1 MGQGWRH
8 WFRRE
13 LRVPP
18 IRQRQDSECAVAALA
33 MILAHYGQPVPMER
47 LRRETGVS
55 RDGCTLATIAA
66 TARRLGFTV
75 QSYSRDGDGLAA
87 LGFPLL
93 VQLDF
98 NHAVVVEGIS
108 ADRVLVCDPAL
119 GRLSLDRAEFDDRF
133 TGIVQRIRPGADL
146 PPPAPA
152 ALPGWL
158 PGLWG
163 WLVPVRGWM
172 GLALLLTLA
181 GWAMLAWAVAVA
193 EPVWLLPGLGLL
205 WLRLFVLRRA
215 GGMAAAATR
224 ATLIWRLAEQP
235 ARFFTYRLSSLLAQ
249 QMEAPNR
256 LAQRLAGV
264 EGVALL
270 DGLGAML
277 PLALLCHQSPGAGAL
292 ALIGCLA
299 TLGLLAWVQ
308 FSRLSPG
315 RVLRRYGR
323 GAVMLPAESL
333 IHIAPMKL
341 AGRLRQ
347 RLVALAAG
355 MAQRI
360 SARQRVAGWELPLLL
375 APLLTLGL
383 VQMAGGVGAV
393 ALCLPSVLALLRL
406 VQVADD
412 LGGWVD
418 ELAAIADLSSTPPL
432 AGATGRLTVQPGLT
446 VTGLAF
452 GHRPGAAP
460 LFSGVDLLIPP
471 GAQAGL
477 TGGPGAGCSS
487 LGRLLASQMQPWD
500 GLIAGP
506 ERRLM
511 IDAAS
516 PFLAGSLRD
525 NLTLW
530 NADITAAALE
540 NALRLAEAWQLV
552 QARGG
557 LDQPVEDGAPGF
569 SGGERR
575 RLILARALLQS
586 PGLLVLDGLFDSLD
600 LALERRIRANLAGAG
615 ISLLVISHRAAT
627 LAAGDGAWELT
638 PQGLRPWQ
646 PPADETGPVAA
657 SPPVSALPALAPGP
671 ADPAMAAALGRV
683 ARRLGRTVPVGGA
696 AGELDDLA
704 RDAGLLLRRVRLT
717 GPWQGQDG
725 PPLLMALPD
734 GGALALVA
742 HPLGGYRLLAADGRL
757 QPLPA
762 HLPADA
768 LAVLPLVELH
778 GGAAALA
785 WAGLRLGGWEGAG
798 GFAAMLG
805 AGALALVAPGV
816 PVGPGLCLLAAAGL
830 CVAWGWGLR
839 DRALAR
845 GLAGAHLALWYRL
858 LRLPAGFLHR
868 QPAAALEGRLDSLDD
883 ILTLGPAALW
893 AGGLGL
899 ALLALGGLSGAWMLA
914 LLPPVAAL
922 GWLTARG
929 WVGLRQQMAG
939 DQRFL
944 AACLADFPALRQMG
958 AGASL
963 LVRWGERG
971 ARTQARMLA
980 LVQRRPLVWL
990 AGLGLAGLAPPGMA
1004 VPLAGALLAGEA
1016 AWRLGLLGP
1025 AVQAA
1030 TPLLTP
1036 VPEAGLADDRS
1047 LPPPQRV
1054 ELTEMHFRYPGAARS
1069 ALMGVSLSLA
1079 GAQVLGLTGPSG
1091 GGKTTLLRLLL
1102 GLERPDQGQLLVD
1115 GAPCT
1120 PQWLFALRRHMDV
1133 VEQDMRLPLA
1143 TVRHHLTGD
1152 NPRPLAEL
1160 EMVLRLVGL
1169 WEMVAGLPMGL
1180 QSLLSDA
1187 MLGAGEVQRL
1197 HLARCLLTRPRL
1209 LILDEATTALDSAT
1223 EARVLA
1229 ALREAGCACLLVSHR
1244 PESLALADRVLR
1256 LQDGRLVP

>member
-1 MGQGWRH
+1 MGRDWRH

-47 LRRETGVS
+47 LRQETGVS

-98 NHAVVVEGIS
+98 NHAVVVEGVE
-108 ADRVLVCDPAL
+108 ADRVRVCDPAQGPL
-119 GRLSLDRAEFDDRF
+119 CLDRAEFDDRF
-133 TGIVQRIRPGADL
+133 TGIVQRIRPGPDL
-146 PPPAPA
+146 PPPAPPRP
-152 ALPGWL
+152 LPDWL
-158 PGLWG
+158 SGLWG
-163 WLVPVRGWM
+163 WLAPVRGWLA
-172 GLALLLTLA
+172 LALLLTLA
-181 GWAMLAWAVAVA
+181 GWAALGWAVTAA
-193 EPVWLLPGLGLL
+193 SPVWLLPGLGLL
-205 WLRLFVLRRA
+205 WLRLCLLRHA
-215 GGMAAAATR
+215 GARAAAATR
-224 ATLIWRLAEQP
+224 ATLIQRLAEQP
-235 ARFFTYRLSSLLAQ
+235 ARFFTYRLPPLLAQ
-249 QMEAPNR
+249 QMEAPDR

-270 DGLGAML
+270 DGLGALL
-277 PLALLCHQSPGAGAL
+277 PLALLCQQAPAAGAL
-292 ALIGCLA
+292 AGVGFLA
-299 TLGLLAWVQ
+299 TLGLLAGAQ
-308 FSRLSPG
+308 ISRLAPG
-315 RVLRRYGR
+315 RVRRRFGQ
-323 GAVMLPAESL
+323 GMVMLPADSL
-333 IHIAPMKL
+333 IHIAPLKL

-347 RLVALAAG
+347 RLAVLAAG

-360 SARQRVAGWELPLLL
+360 SARQRVAGRTLPPLL
-375 APLLTLGL
+375 APLLTLGA
-383 VQMAGGVGAV
+383 VQLAGGAGAV
-393 ALCLPSVLALLRL
+393 ALGLLPVLALLRL

-412 LGGWVD
+412 PGGWAD
-418 ELAAIADLSSTPPL
+418 ELASIADLSPAP
-432 AGATGRLTVQPGLT
+432 AGEGAPTLVTVQPALA
-446 VTGLAF
+446 VTGLTF

-460 LFSGVDLLIPP
+460 LFSLVDLTIPP
-471 GAQAGL
+471 GAQVGL

-487 LGRLLASQMQPWD
+487 LGRLLAGQMPPWA
-500 GLIAGP
+500 GQIFGP

-530 NADITAAALE
+530 NAAIPEAEVE
-540 NALRLAEAWQLV
+540 NALRLAEAWALV

-557 LDQPVEDGAPGF
+557 LDQPVEQGATGF

-575 RLILARALLQS
+575 RLILARALLHR
-586 PGLLVLDGLFDSLD
+586 PGLLVLDGLFDCLD

-615 ISLLVISHRAAT
+615 ISLLVISRRAAT
-627 LAAGDGAWELT
+627 LAGGDGAWELT
-638 PQGLRPWQ
+638 PQGLMPWQ
-646 PPADETGPVAA
+646 PVAGESEVREGPGTTAPL
-657 SPPVSALPALAPGP
+657 PPLAPSP
-671 ADPAMAAALGRV
+671 AAPAMAAALAQL
-683 ARRLGRTVPVGGA
+683 ARRLGRACATGG
-696 AGELDDLA
+696 GGLDDLA
-704 RDAGLLLRRVRLT
+704 RDAGLLLRPVRLT
-717 GPWQGQDG
+717 GPWRVLDG
-725 PPLLMALPD
+725 SPLLMAMPD

-742 HPLGGYRLLAADGRL
+742 HKLGGYRGLSADGRL
-757 QPLPA
+757 SPLPTD
-762 HLPADA
+762 LPDEA
-768 LAVLPLVELH
+768 LAVLPLRELR
-778 GGAAALA
+778 GGPAALA
-785 WAGLRLGGWEGAG
+785 WAGLRLGGGEGMA

-805 AGALALVAPGV
+805 AGGLVLLAGGLLA
-816 PVGPGLCLLAAAGL
+816 GPGLCLLAAAGL
-830 CVAWGWGLR
+830 VFAWGWSLR

-845 GLAGAHLALWYRL
+845 GLAGVHLALWYRL
-858 LRLPAGFLHR
+858 LRLPAAFLHR

-883 ILTLGPAALW
+883 IVTLGPAALW

-899 ALLALGGLSGAWMLA
+899 VLLALGGLSTAWMLA

-929 WVGLRQQMAG
+929 WVVLRQQMAG

-958 AGASL
+958 AGAGL
-963 LVRWGERG
+963 LARWGTRAEQ
-971 ARTQARMLA
+971 ALARMLVLA
-980 LVQRRPLVWL
+980 QRRPLVWL

-1004 VPLAGALLAGEA
+1004 VPLVGALLAMEA
-1016 AWRLGLLGP
+1016 AWRLALLGP

-1030 TPLLTP
+1030 SPLLIP
-1036 VPEAGLADDRS
+1036 MPEAGLVDDRS

-1054 ELTEMHFRYPGAARS
+1054 ELADMHFRYPGAARP
-1069 ALMGVSLSLA
+1069 ALTGVSLSLA
-1079 GAQVLGLTGPSG
+1079 GGQVVGLTGPSG

-1102 GLERPDQGQLLVD
+1102 GLETPDQGELRVD

-1120 PQWLFALRRHMDV
+1120 PQRLFALRRHMDV

-1152 NPRPLAEL
+1152 NPRPLEEL
-1160 EMVLRLVGL
+1160 ETVLRLVGL
-1169 WEMVAGLPMGL
+1169 WEMVAALPMGL

-1197 HLARCLLTRPRL
+1197 HIARCLLTRPRL
-1209 LILDEATTALDSAT
+1209 LILDEATTALDQAT

-1256 LQDGRLVP
+1256 LEEGRLVP

>member
-13 LRVPP
+13 LRVPA

-47 LRRETGVS
+47 LRQETGVS

-66 TARRLGFTV
+66 TARRFGFTV

-98 NHAVVVEGIS
+98 NHAVVVEGVEGN
-108 ADRVLVCDPAL
+108 RVLVCDPAQGPL
-119 GRLSLDRAEFDDRF
+119 CLDRAEFDDRF
-133 TGIVQRIRPGADL
+133 TGIVQRIRPGPDL
-146 PPPAPA
+146 PPPAP
-152 ALPGWL
+152 LPPGWVS
-158 PGLWG
+158 GLWD
-163 WLVPVRGWM
+163 WLAPVRGWLV
-172 GLALLLTLA
+172 LALLLTLA
-181 GWAMLAWAVAVA
+181 GWAALGWAVADA
-193 EPVWLLPGLGLL
+193 APVWLLPGLGLL
-205 WLRLFVLRRA
+205 WLRLCLLRHA
-215 GGMAAAATR
+215 GAKAAAVTR
-224 ATLIWRLAEQP
+224 ATLSLRLAGQP
-235 ARFFTYRLSSLLAQ
+235 ARFFTYRLPSLLSQ

-256 LAQRLAGV
+256 LAQWLAGV

-270 DGLGAML
+270 DGLGALL
-277 PLALLCHQSPGAGAL
+277 PLALLCHQAPGAGAL
-292 ALIGCLA
+292 AVMGFLA
-299 TLGLLAWVQ
+299 TLGLLAGAQV
-308 FSRLSPG
+308 SRLAPG
-315 RVLRRYGR
+315 RVRRRFGR

-333 IHIAPMKL
+333 IHIAPLKL

-347 RLVALAAG
+347 RLAGLAAG

-360 SARQRVAGWELPLLL
+360 SARQRVAGRELPPLL
-375 APLLTLGL
+375 APLLTLGV
-383 VQMAGGVGAV
+383 VQVMGGDV
-393 ALCLPSVLALLRL
+393 ALGLLPVLALLRL

-412 LGGWVD
+412 LGGWAD
-418 ELAAIADLSSTPPL
+418 ELASIADLSPDPVGE
-432 AGATGRLTVQPGLT
+432 GATALVTVQPGLT
-446 VTGLAF
+446 VTGLTF

-460 LFSGVDLLIPP
+460 LFSLVDLTIPP
-471 GAQAGL
+471 GAQVGL
-477 TGGPGAGCSS
+477 TGGPGGGCSS
-487 LGRLLASQMQPWD
+487 LGRLLAGQMPPWA
-500 GLIAGP
+500 GQIAGP

-516 PFLAGSLRD
+516 PFLAGRLRD

-530 NADITAAALE
+530 NADIPEAEVE
-540 NALRLAEAWQLV
+540 NALRLAEAWILV

-557 LDQPVEDGAPGF
+557 LDQRVEDGAPGF

-575 RLILARALLQS
+575 RLILARALLHR

-600 LALERRIRANLAGAG
+600 LVLERRIRANLAGAG
-615 ISLLVISHRAAT
+615 ISLLVISRRAAT
-627 LAAGDGAWELT
+627 LAGGDGAWELT
-638 PQGLRPWQ
+638 PQGLVPWQ
-646 PPADETGPVAA
+646 PVAGESGLAEGPGAT
-657 SPPVSALPALAPGP
+657 PPLPPLAPGP
-671 ADPAMAAALGRV
+671 AAPAMAAALARL
-683 ARRLGRTVPVGGA
+683 ARRLGRACA
-696 AGELDDLA
+696 AGGGGLDDLA
-704 RDAGLLLRRVRLT
+704 RDAGLLLRPVRLT
-717 GPWQGQDG
+717 GPWRVLDG
-725 PPLLMALPD
+725 PPLLMAMPD

-742 HPLGGYRLLAADGRL
+742 HPLGGYRGLSANGRL
-757 QPLPA
+757 SPLPA
-762 HLPADA
+762 DLPEQA
-768 LAVLPLVELH
+768 LAVLSLEELR
-778 GGAAALA
+778 GGPAALA
-785 WAGLRLGGWEGAG
+785 WAGLRLGGGDGLA
-798 GFAAMLG
+798 GFAAMAG
-805 AGALALVAPGV
+805 AGGLVLLAGGV
-816 PVGPGLCLLAAAGL
+816 PVGPGLCLLAAAAL
-830 CVAWGWGLR
+830 FFAWGWGLR

-845 GLAGAHLALWYRL
+845 GLAGAHLALWCRL
-858 LRLPAGFLHR
+858 LRLPTAFLHR
-868 QPAAALEGRLDSLDD
+868 QSGAALEGRLDSLDD
-883 ILTLGPAALW
+883 LLVLGPAALW
-893 AGGLGL
+893 GGGLGL
-899 ALLALGGLSGAWMLA
+899 ALLALGGFSGAWMLA

-958 AGASL
+958 AGAGL
-963 LVRWGERG
+963 LARWGTRAEQ
-971 ARTQARMLA
+971 ALARMLVLA
-980 LVQRRPLVWL
+980 QRRPLVWL
-990 AGLGLAGLAPPGMA
+990 AGLGLVGLAPPGMA
-1004 VPLAGALLAGEA
+1004 VPLAGVLVVVEA
-1016 AWRLGLLGP
+1016 AWRLALLGP
-1025 AVQAA
+1025 AVQIAA
-1030 TPLLTP
+1030 PLLAP

-1054 ELTEMHFRYPGAARS
+1054 ELADMHFRYPGAARV
-1069 ALMGVSLSLA
+1069 ALSGVSLSLT
-1079 GAQVLGLTGPSG
+1079 GGQVVGLTGPSG

-1102 GLERPDQGQLLVD
+1102 GLETPDQGELRVD

-1120 PQWLFALRRHMDV
+1120 PQRLFALRRHMDV

-1152 NPRPLAEL
+1152 NPRPLEEL
-1160 EMVLRLVGL
+1160 ETVLRLVGL

-1197 HLARCLLTRPRL
+1197 HIARCLLTRPRL
-1209 LILDEATTALDSAT
+1209 LILDEATTALDRVT

-1256 LQDGRLVP
+1256 LEDGRLMP

>member
-1 MGQGWRH
+1 MGRDWRH

-98 NHAVVVEGIS
+98 NHAVVVEGVE
-108 ADRVLVCDPAL
+108 ADRVRVCDPAL
-119 GRLSLDRAEFDDRF
+119 GPLCLDRAEFDDRF
-133 TGIVQRIRPGADL
+133 TGIVQRIRPGPDL
-146 PPPAPA
+146 PPPAPPP
-152 ALPGWL
+152 PGWAC
-158 PGLWG
+158 GLWG
-163 WLVPVRGWM
+163 WLAPVRGWLL
-172 GLALLLTLA
+172 LALLLTLA
-181 GWAMLAWAVAVA
+181 GWGTLGWAVADA
-193 EPVWLLPGLGLL
+193 APGWLLPGLGLL
-205 WLRLFVLRRA
+205 WLRLRVLRHA
-215 GGMAAAATR
+215 GARAAAATR
-224 ATLIWRLAEQP
+224 VTLIRRLAEQP

-249 QMEAPNR
+249 QMEAPHR

-270 DGLGAML
+270 DGLGAAL
-277 PLALLCHQSPGAGAL
+277 PLALLCQQAPAAGAL
-292 ALIGCLA
+292 AGVGVLA
-299 TLGLLAWVQ
+299 TLGLLAWAQ
-308 FSRLSPG
+308 LSRLAPG
-315 RVLRRYGR
+315 RVLRRFGQ
-323 GAVMLPAESL
+323 GMVMLPAESL
-333 IHIAPMKL
+333 IHITPLKL

-347 RLVALAAG
+347 RLAVLAAG

-360 SARQRVAGWELPLLL
+360 SARQRVAGRTLPPLL
-375 APLLTLGL
+375 APLLMLGG
-383 VQMAGGVGAV
+383 VQLAGGPGAV
-393 ALCLPSVLALLRL
+393 ALGLLPVLALLRL

-412 LGGWVD
+412 LGGWAD
-418 ELAAIADLSSTPPL
+418 ELAAIADFLAAPL
-432 AGATGRLTVQPGLT
+432 VEGATAPPTLQPGLT

-452 GHRPGAAP
+452 GHRPWAAP
-460 LFSGVDLLIPP
+460 LFSGVDLAIPP
-471 GAQAGL
+471 GAQVGL

-487 LGRLLASQMQPWD
+487 LGRLLAGQMQPWQ
-500 GLIAGP
+500 GQIAGP
-506 ERRLM
+506 ERRLI

-530 NADITAAALE
+530 NAAIPDEAVE
-540 NALRLAEAWQLV
+540 NALRLAAAWTLV

-557 LDQPVEDGAPGF
+557 LALPVAQGAPGF

-575 RLILARALLQS
+575 RLILARALLHR

-615 ISLLVISHRAAT
+615 LTLLVISHRAAT
-627 LAAGDGAWELT
+627 LAGGDAAWELT
-638 PQGLRPWQ
+638 AQGLQPWQ
-646 PPADETGPVAA
+646 LPTDETGPAA
-657 SPPVSALPALAPGP
+657 ANPPVSALPPLLSAP
-671 ADPAMAAALGRV
+671 AEPAMAAALARV
-683 ARRLGRTVPVGGA
+683 ARHVGRTAPAGT
-696 AGELDDLA
+696 GELDDLA
-704 RDAGLLLRRVRLT
+704 RDAGLLLRPVRLT
-717 GPWQGQDG
+717 GPWQGLDG
-725 PPLLMALPD
+725 PPLLMAMPN

-742 HPLGGYRLLAADGRL
+742 HRLGGYRLLGADGRR
-757 QPLPA
+757 PALPA
-762 HLPADA
+762 ELPGEA
-768 LAVLPLVELH
+768 LAVLPLVELR

-785 WAGLRLGGWEGAG
+785 WTGLRLGGGEGLA

-805 AGALALVAPGV
+805 AGALALFVPGL
-816 PVGPGLCLLAAAGL
+816 PMGPGLCLLAAAVL
-830 CVAWGWGLR
+830 FFAWGWGLR

-845 GLAGAHLALWYRL
+845 GLAGVHLALWYRL
-858 LRLPAGFLHR
+858 LRLPAAFLHR
-868 QPAAALEGRLDSLDD
+868 QPAAGLEGRLDSLDD
-883 ILTLGPAALW
+883 IVTLGPAALW

-899 ALLALGGLSGAWMLA
+899 VLLALGGLSTAWMLA

-958 AGASL
+958 AGAGL
-963 LVRWGERG
+963 LARWGTRAEQ
-971 ARTQARMLA
+971 ALARMLVLA
-980 LVQRRPLVWL
+980 QRRPLGWL
-990 AGLGLAGLAPPGMA
+990 AALGLVGLAPPGMA
-1004 VPLAGALLAGEA
+1004 VPLAGALLVLEA
-1016 AWRLGLLGP
+1016 AWRLSLLGP

-1030 TPLLTP
+1030 SPLLTP

-1054 ELTEMHFRYPGAARS
+1054 ELADMHFRYPGADRP
-1069 ALMGVSLSLA
+1069 ALTGVSLSLA
-1079 GAQVLGLTGPSG
+1079 GGQVLGLTGPSG

-1102 GLERPDQGQLLVD
+1102 GLEMPDQGELRVD

-1120 PQWLFALRRHMDV
+1120 PQRLFALRRHMDV

-1152 NPRPLAEL
+1152 NPRPLEEL
-1160 EMVLRLVGL
+1160 ETVLRLVGL
-1169 WEMVAGLPMGL
+1169 WEMVAALPMGL

-1197 HLARCLLTRPRL
+1197 HIARCLLTRPRL
-1209 LILDEATTALDSAT
+1209 LILDEATTALDQAT

-1256 LQDGRLVP
+1256 LEEGRLVP